1 LILFGVGTF
10 GNFIQ
15 GNYIGTDVTGT
26 KALGNV
32 QDGIVLQNVINNQ
45 IGGSATGAGNLISG
59 NNANGLAGGNNGIY
73 FTNAAWNIVQGNR
86 IGTDVSGTL
95 SLGNSWNAIYM
106 EYANSNQIG
115 GVIAGAG
122 NLLSANGRAGIRMNK
137 NGCWNVIQ
145 GNFIGTKA
153 DGINALANGNHGLDL
168 DVNSTNNTIGGAAA
182 GAGNVLAFA
191 PSGFCGVRVRTG
203 AFNNLI
209 SGNVIFSNGAL
220 GIDLSQTSGGTSA
233 GVNPIV
239 DPGSVAVGAANAGQ
253 NFPTLSNAYT
263 STFTCVRGNLYGRAG
278 GTYTLQFFASPAGDA
293 SGYGEGQVF
302 LGQTNITLGSTNFTV
317 YLPVVVT
324 SGWAVTATA
333 TDANNNTSEFS
344 KWVTAIPVPPL
355 QLARTNLNRIA
366 LSWTNNGGNFT
377 LQQTPDLTPPP
388 VWTTVTNLPVLVN
401 NFWVTTLFTTNG
413 SLFYRLLA
421 P

>member
-1 LILFGVGTF
+1 
-10 GNFIQ
+10 
-15 GNYIGTDVTGT
+15 
-26 KALGNV
+26 
-32 QDGIVLQNVINNQ
+32 
-45 IGGSATGAGNLISG
+45 
-59 NNANGLAGGNNGIY
+59 
-73 FTNAAWNIVQGNR
+73 
-86 IGTDVSGTL
+86 
-95 SLGNSWNAIYM
+95 
-106 EYANSNQIG
+106 
-115 GVIAGAG
+115 
-122 NLLSANGRAGIRMNK
+122 
-137 NGCWNVIQ
+137 VIQ

-168 DVNSTNNTIGGAAA
+168 DVNSTNNTIGGSVT

-203 AFNNLI
+203 AFNNII
-209 SGNVIFSNGAL
+209 SGNAIFSNGAL
-220 GIDLSQTSGGTSA
+220 GIDLSPTSGGTSA

-253 NFPTLSNAYT
+253 NFPTLSNVYT
-263 STFTCVRGNLYGRAG
+263 STLTCVRGNLYGRAG
-278 GTYTLQFFASPAGDA
+278 GTYTLQFFSSPTGDA
-293 SGYGEGQVF
+293 SNYGEGQVF
-302 LGQTNITLGSTNFTV
+302 LGQTNITLGLTNFTV
-317 YLPVVVT
+317 YLPVAVT
-324 SGWAVTATA
+324 GGWVVTATA

-366 LSWTNNGGNFT
+366 IFWTNNGGSFA

-388 VWTTVTNLPVLVN
+388 VWTMVTNAPVLVN
-401 NFWVTTLFTTNG
+401 NFWVTTLSTTNG